1 MPDFSSD
8 TINVRLPSQ
17 IAKELYKLRDSENLP
32 TIGSA
37 MTVYIQKL
45 KEDRIE
51 KQIKRL
57 DQSIKKILNRL
68 DSLDLKVRRGIRG
81 TTEEH
86 IT

>member
-1 MPDFSSD
+1 
-8 TINVRLPSQ
+8 
-17 IAKELYKLRDSENLP
+17 
-32 TIGSA
+32 

-57 DQSIKKILNRL
+57 DKSIKKILSRM

-81 TTEEH
+81 TTEDH